1 MGKDTSTHSLE
12 TMELLRHID
21 SCACDNVTWSALAS
35 VDTLCDNVHSPGH
48 MTDGHLIRRLLNFD
62 FLETNK
68 FARLD
73 LHD

>member
-1 MGKDTSTHSLE
+1 MGEDTRTHSLE
-12 TMELLRHID
+12 TMELLRHVD
-21 SCACDNVTWSALAS
+21 SGASDNVTWRALTS
-35 VDTLCDNVHSPGH
+35 VYTLSDNVHGSGD
-48 MTDGHLIRRLLNFD
+48 MTNWHLIRRLLNFD